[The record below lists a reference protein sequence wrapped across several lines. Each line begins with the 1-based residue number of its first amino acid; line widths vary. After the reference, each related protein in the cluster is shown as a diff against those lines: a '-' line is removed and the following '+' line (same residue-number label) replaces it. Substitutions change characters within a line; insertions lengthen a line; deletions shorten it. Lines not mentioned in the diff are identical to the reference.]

1 MGSDQEIW
9 SYSGSP
15 LYLHGWLS
23 SCQWNEV
30 FTTKHQPA
38 RIADIQFK
46 RPKLHVA
53 PQPANDTSPILATN
67 SKQRQPFSQDQKMFF
82 KGLKAIMPKSAILTQ
97 LQLLVS
103 APPPLTP
110 AIKKLPDI
118 IMNLHQPRCSTISKD
133 ELEIECDRIFRE
145 GLKSLVEGILKEKNS
160 GRRGIPV
167 LDWEL
172 EKEPCAHEEYR
183 QEMKKTHVN
192 FRIEQAGLFV
202 NSLYPH
208 I

>member
-1 MGSDQEIW
+1 MVFTSKGSD
-9 SYSGSP
+9 YSIQIQCCMPYKYSSP
-15 LYLHGWLS
+15 
-23 SCQWNEV
+23 
-30 FTTKHQPA
+30 
-38 RIADIQFK
+38 
-46 RPKLHVA
+46 
-53 PQPANDTSPILATN
+53 
-67 SKQRQPFSQDQKMFF
+67 SQ
-82 KGLKAIMPKSAILTQ
+82 
-97 LQLLVS
+97 
-103 APPPLTP
+103 
-110 AIKKLPDI
+110 
-118 IMNLHQPRCSTISKD
+118 
-133 ELEIECDRIFRE
+133 
-145 GLKSLVEGILKEKNS
+145 SLVEGILKEKNS